1 MKQAQVLTERDTK
14 IILSSITRS
23 AYPARNRCMFLL
35 MLYSGMRVGEIAAL
49 NKGDVI
55 DVEGRVREQIQL
67 KPHQTKGSK
76 ARTVLLN
83 TPARMELDLYLRGDM
98 RSADQPLFFSKVGKR
113 FSPNSL
119 VQVLGK
125 LYTGCGFNAAT
136 SHSTRRTFI
145 TNLAH
150 KGVNVRV
157 LAALA
162 GHSSIATTQRYI
174 DLNENVMRAA
184 VELV

>member
-1 MKQAQVLTERDTK
+1 MRDAPPD
-14 IILSSITRS
+14 SST
-23 AYPARNRCMFLL
+23 PLFL
-35 MLYSGMRVGEIAAL
+35 
-49 NKGDVI
+49 
-55 DVEGRVREQIQL
+55 
-67 KPHQTKGSK
+67 SK
-76 ARTVLLN
+76 A
-83 TPARMELDLYLRGDM
+83 
-98 RSADQPLFFSKVGKR
+98 GKR

-119 VQVLGK
+119 VQVFGR
-125 LYTGCGFNAAT
+125 LYDECGLDAAT

>member
-1 MKQAQVLTERDTK
+1 MKQAQVLAERDIK
-14 IILSSITRS
+14 LVLSHIARS

-49 NKGDVI
+49 DVGDVR
-55 DVEGRVREQIQL
+55 DGQGKVRQQILL
-67 KPHQTKGSK
+67 KPHQTKGRH

-83 TPARMELDLYLRGDM
+83 TQAQDELERYLRGGSRD
-98 RSADQPLFFSKVGKR
+98 ATQPLFLSKARKR
-113 FSPNSL
+113 FNPNSL
-119 VQVLGK
+119 VQVFGR
-125 LYTGCGFNAAT
+125 LYDACGLDAAT

-174 DLNENVMRAA
+174 DLNYKVMRAA

>member
-1 MKQAQVLTERDTK
+1 MKQAQVLTERDIKLTLAH
-14 IILSSITRS
+14 IARS

-49 NKGDVI
+49 SKGDVI
-55 DVEGRVREQIQL
+55 SDDGRVREQVQL
-67 KPHQTKGSK
+67 KPHQTKGRK

-83 TPARMELDLYLRGDM
+83 TQARMELDLYLRGD
-98 RSADQPLFFSKVGKR
+98 RRLADEPLFLSKANKR
-113 FSPNSL
+113 FSANSL
-119 VQVLGK
+119 VQVFGR
-125 LYTGCGFNAAT
+125 LYGACGLVAAT

-145 TNLAH
+145 TQLAH

-162 GHSSIATTQRYI
+162 GHSSMSTTQRYI

-184 VELV
+184 VEML